1 MTISNEVKEYLRDIQ
16 SHLLALLFLKVT
28 LKNVI
33 FLLLKNIEICSTY
46 LVEANGD
53 FLVKR
58 RLRRVAVVSCGR
70 ILLLFA
76 MHDENKRVCHVE
88 QRSVSTSALSEMAH

>member
-33 FLLLKNIEICSTY
+33 FLLLRKIEICSTY

-53 FLVKR
+53 FLFKR
-58 RLRRVAVVSCGR
+58 WLRSGVSRL
-70 ILLLFA
+70 
-76 MHDENKRVCHVE
+76 
-88 QRSVSTSALSEMAH
+88 

>member
-1 MTISNEVKEYLRDIQ
+1 MTTSNEVKEYLRDIQ

-33 FLLLKNIEICSTY
+33 FLLLRKIEICSTY

-58 RLRRVAVVSCGR
+58 RLRSGVSR
-70 ILLLFA
+70 L
-76 MHDENKRVCHVE
+76 
-88 QRSVSTSALSEMAH
+88 

>member
-33 FLLLKNIEICSTY
+33 FLLLRKIEICSTY

-53 FLVKR
+53 VLVKR
-58 RLRRVAVVSCGR
+58 RLPSGVSR
-70 ILLLFA
+70 L
-76 MHDENKRVCHVE
+76 
-88 QRSVSTSALSEMAH
+88 